1 MPYGIIVLAIWRSS
15 ILDRLLD
22 CRFFDTIEKRDLF
35 QDFERIACQVG
46 SIVVSAGRMRKG
58 NMAAIQANSTASLIA
73 VLFGEGSAT
82 GMTDEQLVERFVSE
96 RDAAAEYA
104 FQALVQRHGPM
115 VLSVCKH
122 SLRDLHDAEDAFQ
135 ATFLVLARRAASLR
149 VPAKLGPWLHGV
161 ARRTARKLKARR
173 SRLDR
178 LMQRATA
185 RAEIEAVPETDQ
197 DINRH
202 EEAEV
207 LHDEI
212 DRLPERYRTPVVLCY
227 LEGLTNAEAASQL
240 GWPIGTVGVRL
251 MRARERLRSRLA
263 RRGVAPTMTAL
274 LPLIPHS
281 EPLPPSL
288 SMQAARAAVSF
299 ASKTAATAGAIR
311 SEVAALALDV
321 LKSMAIKN
329 VAGFIGAIL
338 VFGLIA
344 AGSAA
349 LAFQPP
355 AKRTRAPAPPS
366 STQKASP
373 AKDDVKSILS
383 NGGFE
388 RGDAKEPSPDGWET
402 GAKLAGVQY
411 HWDRTV
417 AHGGRA
423 SLHLKKTAQ
432 RYFPIAQWSQGVKR
446 VGTTPGLKL
455 SAFVK
460 AKKMTKAI
468 LDVQFVDRDGNQTHQ
483 WAVYIGAKE
492 DGAPPVTH
500 DWKKY
505 EAVVKI
511 PDGTETIIVAA
522 QIYGPGEVW
531 FDDVVADYS
540 DAAPTDPIGL
550 KPSAAAAASPE
561 ADVAGVP
568 LEERKAGGDLRK
580 RYLLIGPAAVTTAV
594 PEEGYRL
601 LIVLPGG
608 DGSSDFHWFAQRI
621 AKNALPSGYLVA
633 ELVSVA
639 WTPEQARQ
647 VVWPKV
653 ADKLPRVGFPTE
665 EFVDAVITDIT
676 RTRKVDPRFVFTL
689 GWSSGGPP
697 VYSTSLRPG
706 TRVTGSFVAMSV
718 FRPGQLPPLE
728 NARGHAYYLYHSQD
742 DQLCPF
748 RMAEEAARKLQTN
761 GATVKLATYD
771 GGHGWRGRVYDD
783 IRAGIE
789 WLQNAQSPP
798 ERSNGDV
805 TEISGTS
812 KAISAANP

>member
-1 MPYGIIVLAIWRSS
+1 
-15 ILDRLLD
+15 
-22 CRFFDTIEKRDLF
+22 
-35 QDFERIACQVG
+35 
-46 SIVVSAGRMRKG
+46 
-58 NMAAIQANSTASLIA
+58 MAAIQANST
-73 VLFGEGSAT
+73 
-82 GMTDEQLVERFVSE
+82 
-96 RDAAAEYA
+96 
-104 FQALVQRHGPM
+104 
-115 VLSVCKH
+115 
-122 SLRDLHDAEDAFQ
+122 
-135 ATFLVLARRAASLR
+135 TFLVLARRASSLR
-149 VPAKLGPWLHGV
+149 VPAQLGPWLHGV
-161 ARRTARKLKARR
+161 ARRTARKVKARR

-178 LMQRATA
+178 LMRRATA
-185 RAEIEAVPETDQ
+185 RAEIEAKPETDQ
-197 DINRH
+197 VINRH

-212 DRLPERYRTPVVLCY
+212 
-227 LEGLTNAEAASQL
+227 Q
-240 GWPIGTVGVRL
+240 
-251 MRARERLRSRLA
+251 
-263 RRGVAPTMTAL
+263 
-274 LPLIPHS
+274 
-281 EPLPPSL
+281 
-288 SMQAARAAVSF
+288 
-299 ASKTAATAGAIR
+299 
-311 SEVAALALDV
+311 
-321 LKSMAIKN
+321 KSMAIKN
-329 VAGFIGAIL
+329 VASVIGAIL

-355 AKRTRAPAPPS
+355 AKRPKPPEPPS
-366 STQKASP
+366 STEKASP

-388 RGDAKEPSPDGWET
+388 RGDAKDPSPDAWET
-402 GAKLAGVQY
+402 GAEVASVEY

-417 AHGGRA
+417 AHRGRA
-423 SLHLKKTAQ
+423 SLHLKTAR

-446 VGTTPGLKL
+446 AGATPGLKV

-468 LDVQFVDRDGNQTHQ
+468 LDVQFIDRDGKQTHQ

-492 DGAPPVTH
+492 NGAPPVTH

-505 EAVVKI
+505 EGVVKI

-540 DAAPTDPIGL
+540 DAAPTDPIGFI
-550 KPSAAAAASPE
+550 PPAAAPASPE
-561 ADVAGVP
+561 SDVAGVP
-568 LEERKAGGDLRK
+568 LEDRKAGDDPRK
-580 RYLLIGPAAVTTAV
+580 RYILIGPAAVTTAV
-594 PEEGYRL
+594 PEQGYRL
-601 LIVLPGG
+601 LILLPGG
-608 DGSSDFHWFAQRI
+608 NGSADFRGFAQRI

-639 WTPEQARQ
+639 WTPEQARD

-653 ADKLPRVGFPTE
+653 ADKLAKVGFPTE
-665 EFVDAVITDIT
+665 EFVDAVITDVT

-697 VYSTSLRPG
+697 VYSTSLRRG

-728 NARGHAYYLYHSQD
+728 NARGHAYYLYHSQE

-748 RMAEEAARKLQTN
+748 RMAEEAAKKLQAN
-761 GATVKLATYD
+761 GATVKLATYA
-771 GGHGWRGRVYDD
+771 GGHGWTGRVYDD

-789 WLQNAQSPP
+789 WLQKRQARP
-798 ERSNGDV
+798 EPTNGDV
-805 TEISGTS
+805 TKIQCVQRPD
-812 KAISAANP
+812 A